1 MPIVKDLESI
11 FVCSHVF
18 HELCIQ
24 QWFEYRL
31 SSTNKSVWRVIAVVF
46 IFSQRQINA
55 ASIQQK
61 LDSKFE
67 ELNKLKLECSRLE
80 QRNMALAKEL
90 TVLKLLSDLD
100 MEQHWIAKLTSLG
113 NEAKAQD
120 AIDDLSWS

>member
-1 MPIVKDLESI
+1 MLGEQNKK
-11 FVCSHVF
+11 
-18 HELCIQ
+18 ELALR
-24 QWFEYRL
+24 E
-31 SSTNKSVWRVIAVVF
+31 K
-46 IFSQRQINA
+46 

-67 ELNKLKLECSRLE
+67 ELSKLKLECSRLE
-80 QRNMALAKEL
+80 QRNMVLAKEL

>member
-1 MPIVKDLESI
+1 MPLVKDLQSI

-31 SSTNKSVWRVIAVVF
+31 SSTNKSVWRNKKELAL
-46 IFSQRQINA
+46 REK

-80 QRNMALAKEL
+80 RRNMALAKEL
-90 TVLKLLSDLD
+90 TVLKLVSDLD
-100 MEQHWIAKLTSLG
+100 LDRH
-113 NEAKAQD
+113 
-120 AIDDLSWS
+120 